1 MTLSRCKS
9 ILTFFIVVVV
19 FSTITNL
26 SYMKEYKDSLDSYR
40 KYTVELSGRN
50 HMLELEVEYLKS
62 FSLKL
67 SEEYNKKVEEIN
79 EMESKLKKMRKRY
92 EEPVK
97 FNPKNDF
104 QRDSILKVLYP
115 DLTK

>member
-1 MTLSRCKS
+1 
-9 ILTFFIVVVV
+9 
-19 FSTITNL
+19 
-26 SYMKEYKDSLDSYR
+26 MKEYKDSLDSYR
-40 KYTVELSGRN
+40 KYTVELNGRN

-62 FSLKL
+62 FSFKL
-67 SEEYNKKVEEIN
+67 SDEYNKKVEEIN
-79 EMESKLKKMRKRY
+79 EMETRLKKMRKRY

-115 DLTK
+115 DLIK